1 MEISANMVKELREST
16 GAGMMDCKKALQEAN
31 GDMQKAVD
39 ILREK
44 GLGKAA
50 KKADRLASEGLVSVV
65 VSSDNKTAT
74 ITEINSETDFVA
86 KNATFVD
93 LVKNTTLHVQ
103 TNAITTIDELKES
116 SIGGVK
122 FEEFFQSQIATI
134 GENLVVRRF
143 ETIKAS
149 KNGIVAGYI
158 HSNSRVGVLIGAA
171 CDSEAT
177 ASKIGDFLRN
187 LCMHAAAMKPQ
198 VISYKE
204 FSPDFVEKEYL
215 ALKGELEKENEE
227 LVRLK
232 KPLHKIPEFASRA
245 QLSGEVIAKATERLK
260 EELRKQ
266 GKPEAIWDK
275 ILPGQIERYIAD
287 NTQLDQRLTL
297 LGQFYV
303 MDDKKTIEQVIA
315 EEAKKLGGE
324 IEIVSYVRFEVG
336 EGLEKKTE
344 DFAAEVAAQMALLST
359 LCTPLW
365 MYLLFSYP
373 FHSLFLY

>member
-1 MEISANMVKELREST
+1 MEISANMVKELRENT

-245 QLSGEVIAKATERLK
+245 QLSDEVIAKATEKLK
-260 EELRKQ
+260 EELSSSF
-266 GKPEAIWDK
+266 
-275 ILPGQIERYIAD
+275 
-287 NTQLDQRLTL
+287 N
-297 LGQFYV
+297 F
-303 MDDKKTIEQVIA
+303 
-315 EEAKKLGGE
+315 
-324 IEIVSYVRFEVG
+324 
-336 EGLEKKTE
+336 
-344 DFAAEVAAQMALLST
+344 
-359 LCTPLW
+359 C
-365 MYLLFSYP
+365 
-373 FHSLFLY
+373 